1 MDAAIIYETAWGN
14 TKAIAE
20 AVAEG
25 LSSWLDVN
33 ILNVAAA
40 PPAETLRSH
49 LLVVGAPTHAFGL
62 SRPQTREDAQRRG
75 GSPPGI
81 GLREWIE
88 QADHV
93 RLPVAAFDTHV
104 LHPKLPG
111 AASRTAA
118 KLLHRRGATLLAAPE
133 SFYVEGYQG
142 PIVPGEIERA
152 RTWGKDVAARLP
164 EATGAL

>member
-14 TKAIAE
+14 TKAIAA
-20 AVAEG
+20 AVGEG

-33 ILNVAAA
+33 ILNVATA

-49 LLVVGAPTHAFGL
+49 LLIVGAPTHAFGL
-62 SRPQTREDAQRRG
+62 SRPQTREDAGRRG
-75 GSPPGI
+75 GDPPAI

-88 QADHV
+88 AADHV

-118 KLLHRRGATLLAAPE
+118 KLLRRRGATLLTAPE
-133 SFYVEGYQG
+133 TFYVEGYQG
-142 PIVPGEIERA
+142 PIVSGEVERA
-152 RTWGKDVAARLP
+152 RTWGKDLAARLP

>member
-14 TKAIAE
+14 TKAIAA
-20 AVAEG
+20 AVGEG

-33 ILNVAAA
+33 ILNVATA

-49 LLVVGAPTHAFGL
+49 LLIVGAPTHAFGL
-62 SRPQTREDAQRRG
+62 SRPQTREDAGRRG
-75 GSPPGI
+75 GDPPAI

-88 QADHV
+88 AAGHV

-118 KLLHRRGATLLAAPE
+118 KLLRRRGATLLTAPE
-133 SFYVEGYQG
+133 TFYVEGYQG
-142 PIVPGEIERA
+142 PIVSGEVERA
-152 RTWGKDVAARLP
+152 HTWGKDLAARLP